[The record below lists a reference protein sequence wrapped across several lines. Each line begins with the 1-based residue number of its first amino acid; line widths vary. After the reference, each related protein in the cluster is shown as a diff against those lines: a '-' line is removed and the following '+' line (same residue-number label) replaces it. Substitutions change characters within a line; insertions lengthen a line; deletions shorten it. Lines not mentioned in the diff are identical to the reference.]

1 MFTLFVAVPRS
12 SAEAGYRSVRHASS
26 TRSLSCGQS
35 NMTVALAP
43 LAAMSLISTAR
54 LLETVAQAPMT
65 ACPFFTVALMMW

>member
-1 MFTLFVAVPRS
+1 M
-12 SAEAGYRSVRHASS
+12 
-26 TRSLSCGQS
+26 